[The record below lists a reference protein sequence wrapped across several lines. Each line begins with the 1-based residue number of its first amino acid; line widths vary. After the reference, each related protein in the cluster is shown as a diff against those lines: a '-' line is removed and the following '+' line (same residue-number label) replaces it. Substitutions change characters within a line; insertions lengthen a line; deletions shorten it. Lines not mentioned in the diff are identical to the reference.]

1 MSLLNEFKTFAIR
14 GNVVDMAI
22 GVIMGAAFG
31 KVVASL
37 VNDVIMPPIGVL
49 VGGVEFGNLAVT
61 LKEAVGEV
69 PAVTLN
75 YGQFI
80 QTIVDFTIVAA
91 AVFFA
96 VKVINQLQKQ
106 HAAAPPP
113 AAPPAPSREEQ
124 LLTEIR
130 DLMKER
136 R

>member
-1 MSLLNEFKTFAIR
+1 MSLLSEFKTFAIR

-61 LKEAVGEV
+61 LKETVGEL

-80 QTIVDFTIVAA
+80 QTIVDFTIIAA

-106 HAAAPPP
+106 QAAAP
-113 AAPPAPSREEQ
+113 PPAPSREEQ

>member
-1 MSLLNEFKTFAIR
+1 MAVLGDFKSFVIR

-31 KVVASL
+31 KIVASL
-37 VNDVIMPPIGVL
+37 VNDVIMPPIGFL
-49 VGGVEFGNLAVT
+49 VGGVQFGKLAVT
-61 LKEAVGEV
+61 LKDAVGEV

-80 QTIVDFTIVAA
+80 QTIVDFTIIAA

-96 VKVINQLQKQ
+96 VKVISKLQKQ
-106 HAAAPPP
+106 QAAAPPP
-113 AAPPAPSREEQ
+113 EPPAPSREEQ

>member
-1 MSLLNEFKTFAIR
+1 MSLLSEFKSFAIR

-37 VNDVIMPPIGVL
+37 VSDVIMPPIGVL
-49 VGGVEFGNLAVT
+49 VGGVQFGKLAVT
-61 LKEAVGEV
+61 LKGGAGEV

-80 QTIVDFTIVAA
+80 QTIVDFTIIAA
-91 AVFFA
+91 AVFFG
-96 VKVINQLQKQ
+96 VKVINELQKQ
-106 HAAAPPP
+106 QMAALPP
-113 AAPPAPSREEQ
+113 APPAPSREAQ

-130 DLMKER
+130 DLLRER
-136 R
+136 S

>member
-1 MSLLNEFKTFAIR
+1 
-14 GNVVDMAI
+14 MAI

-61 LKEAVGEV
+61 LKDAVGEW

-80 QTIVDFTIVAA
+80 QTIVDFTIIAA

-106 HAAAPPP
+106 QAATP
-113 AAPPAPSREEQ
+113 PPAPSREGQ

>member
-1 MSLLNEFKTFAIR
+1 MSLLSEFKSFAIR

-37 VNDVIMPPIGVL
+37 VNDVIMPPLGVL
-49 VGGVEFGNLAVT
+49 VGGVQFGKLAVT
-61 LKEAVGEV
+61 LKEGAGEL

-80 QTIVDFTIVAA
+80 QTIVDFTIIAA

-96 VKVINQLQKQ
+96 VKLINELQKQ
-106 HAAAPPP
+106 QAAAPPP
-113 AAPPAPSREEQ
+113 APPAPSRGEQ

>member
-49 VGGVEFGNLAVT
+49 VGGVEFGNLTVT
-61 LKEAVGEV
+61 LKQAVGEV

-96 VKVINQLQKQ
+96 VKVVSKLQRQ
-106 HAAAPPP
+106 QAAAPPP
-113 AAPPAPSREEQ
+113 PPAPSREEQ
-124 LLTEIR
+124 LLMEIR
-130 DLMKER
+130 DLMKQR

>member
-1 MSLLNEFKTFAIR
+1 MSLLSEFKTFAIR

-22 GVIMGAAFG
+22 GVIMAAAFG

-61 LKEAVGEV
+61 LKEAGGEL

-80 QTIVDFTIVAA
+80 QTIVDFTIIAA

-106 HAAAPPP
+106 QAAAPL
-113 AAPPAPSREEQ
+113 PAPSREEQ

>member
-1 MSLLNEFKTFAIR
+1 MPVLSEFKSFVIR

-31 KVVASL
+31 KIVASL

-49 VGGVEFGNLAVT
+49 VGGVEFGDLAVT

-80 QTIVDFTIVAA
+80 QTIVDFTIIAA

-96 VKVINQLQKQ
+96 VKVISKLQRQ
-106 HAAAPPP
+106 QAAAPPP
-113 AAPPAPSREEQ
+113 EPPPPSREEL